1 MLVRVWKSLVLEG
14 TTTVE
19 KGIIRK
25 RLVKEK
31 IYVSRGISALVCD
44 ESEVEEKLAQAIEDL
59 KANTRSWGIN
69 FEGWKICKDREIL
82 EKKYPFE
89 DDEWLDRVTSDIP
102 VIEYISEYPME
113 KVIKI
118 LNGVQFA
125 QYCKEN
131 KLDEIIKIVIDK

>member
-31 IYVSRGISALVCD
+31 MYVSRGINLICD
-44 ESEVEEKLAQAIEDL
+44 ESEVEEKLAQAIEER
-59 KANTRSWGIN
+59 KANTRHWGIN
-69 FEGWKICKDREIL
+69 FEGWEVCKDREVL

-89 DDEWLDRVTSDIP
+89 DDEWLDKVTSDAP

-118 LNGVQFA
+118 LNGAQFA
-125 QYCKEN
+125 QFCKEN
-131 KLDEIIKIVIDK
+131 HLDEIIKISIDK

>member
-31 IYVSRGISALVCD
+31 MYVSRGINLICD
-44 ESEVEEKLAQAIEDL
+44 ESEVEEKLAQAIEGL
-59 KANTRSWGIN
+59 KANTKSWGIN
-69 FEGWKICKDREIL
+69 FEGWEICKDREIL

-89 DDEWLDRVTSDIP
+89 DDRWLDKVTSDAP

-118 LNGVQFA
+118 LNGAQFA
-125 QYCKEN
+125 QFCKEN
-131 KLDEIIKIVIDK
+131 HLDEIIKISIDK

>member
-1 MLVRVWKSLVLEG
+1 MLVRFWKSLVLEG

-31 IYVSRGISALVCD
+31 TYVSRGINLICD
-44 ESEVEEKLAQAIEDL
+44 ESEVEEKLAQAIEEL
-59 KANTRSWGIN
+59 KANTRHWGIN
-69 FEGWKICKDREIL
+69 FEGWEICKDREIL
-82 EKKYPFE
+82 KKKYPFE
-89 DDEWLDRVTSDIP
+89 DDRWLDKVTSDAP

-118 LNGVQFA
+118 LNGAQFA
-125 QYCKEN
+125 QFCKEN
-131 KLDEIIKIVIDK
+131 HLDEIIKISIDK